1 MRINLNSMAAATMSK
16 ESIYALNIATL
27 AAWITA
33 GVGAVIGFSVD
44 QEWTVTAI
52 KKPLPL
58 SVSTT
63 VDIAPAEAPSG
74 SDSMVASEEN
84 AVEGDWMPINHSL
97 TPPPPMPQME
107 QVEEL
112 PEIPQL
118 TEQVIKPNATR
129 VAASNKPRQQT
140 QVPTGNRGVAKNAK
154 RGDGPPSS
162 ATNLSFGSGAGK
174 QPAPHYPISARRSN
188 HQGTVVVEFIVGTD
202 GRVVNAW
209 IKTACPY
216 ESLNQSA
223 LSTIRSRW
231 RFPAGEARRFRIP
244 IVFQL
249 KA

>member
-1 MRINLNSMAAATMSK
+1 MRINLNNSFAQVMSK
-16 ESIYALNIATL
+16 ESVYALNVATL

-33 GVGAVIGFSVD
+33 GVGALIGFSVD
-44 QEWTVTAI
+44 QEWTVALV

-58 SVSTT
+58 SVTTT

-74 SDSMVASEEN
+74 VDSAQSSEESM
-84 AVEGDWMPINHSL
+84 AEGELMPINQSIA
-97 TPPPPMPQME
+97 PPPPMPQLE
-107 QVEEL
+107 QVAEL
-112 PEIPQL
+112 PEIPQVA
-118 TEQVIKPNATR
+118 EQVIQSRATR
-129 VAASNKPRQQT
+129 VAATTTPRQQT
-140 QVPTGNRGVAKNAK
+140 QVPTGQRGVAKSAR
-154 RGDGPPSS
+154 RGDGPPST
-162 ATNLSFGSGAGK
+162 ATSLSFGSGAGK

-209 IKTACPY
+209 IKTPCPY
-216 ESLNQSA
+216 DSLNQSA

-231 RFPAGEARRFRIP
+231 KFPAGEARRFRIP